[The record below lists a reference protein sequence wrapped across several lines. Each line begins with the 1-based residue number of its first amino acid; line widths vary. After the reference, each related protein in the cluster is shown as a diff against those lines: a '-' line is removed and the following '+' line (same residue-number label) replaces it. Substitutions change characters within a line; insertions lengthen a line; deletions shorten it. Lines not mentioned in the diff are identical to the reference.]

1 MAKLVLLIAL
11 CVLSALA
18 AATGPMKTP
27 FTVEG
32 KVYCDTCCA
41 GYETKAITYI
51 ADAKVRLE
59 CRDKSSIALVYTKEG
74 TTDSAGCYKI
84 LVAEDHLDQI
94 ELVRLVSESVSLMM
108 VNNEEKRIKSERL
121 GFDWVGPQVGR
132 GQTAKEVLMI
142 N

>member
-51 ADAKVRLE
+51 AGAKVRLE
-59 CRDKSSIALVYTKEG
+59 CRDKSSMALVYTKEG

-94 ELVRLVSESVSLMM
+94 ELVRLVSESVNLMM

-132 GQTAKEVLMI
+132 GQTTKEVLMI